1 MGPPGTILLILL
13 YLIVALWMLTAA
25 ATSLATY
32 VYYRNARRLR
42 KPPNQPAAVV
52 LAPVKG
58 ASPTLNQ
65 FTTALLAQDYR
76 RYRVIFIVE
85 STGDPAYWPL
95 ADAAG
100 LSGGRARLLVAG
112 EAIDRGQKAHNLAA
126 ALQTLREDD
135 EIVVF
140 AVGDFVP
147 AIDWLTQLTR
157 PVIRGRAEI
166 STGYVI
172 MVPRS
177 PRPANIA
184 ASLISLGIATI
195 FSPPGARL
203 CSGASTAIRRST
215 LERLDPQKFLAR
227 TLSDDL
233 ALSRAARQRGVAIHM
248 NLAARGPTPTEHS
261 WRSLFAY
268 IKRQYQIVRIY
279 APLHWA
285 MAAWALLISPIAIA
299 AAILLAYSGQ
309 IAGFVALVLAAGL
322 QQVRFVLRE
331 RALRRILDPDVIEQ
345 LEPVFRHSPL
355 FGPLVQLVHVTAFLA
370 SATSRTIHWAGV
382 IYRVDGPE
390 QMTILSRGGK
400 PVRRTPSPAEVVR
413 R

>member
-1 MGPPGTILLILL
+1 MRSPGTILILL
-13 YLIVALWMLTAA
+13 YLIVALWTLTAVA
-25 ATSLATY
+25 ASLATFL
-32 VYYRNARRLR
+32 YYRNARRLR
-42 KPPNQPAAVV
+42 KPPNQPQAVV

-58 ASPTLNQ
+58 ASPTLDQ
-65 FTTALLAQDYR
+65 FTAALLAQDYQQ
-76 RYRVIFIVE
+76 YRVIFIVE
-85 STGDPAYWPL
+85 STSDPAYWPL

-100 LSGGRARLLVAG
+100 LSGGRARLIVAG
-112 EAIDRGQKAHNLAA
+112 ESSDCGQKAHNLAA
-126 ALQTLREDD
+126 ALRSLREDD

-140 AVGDFVP
+140 ADGDFVP
-147 AIDWLTQLTR
+147 PVDWLTQLTR
-157 PVIRGRAEI
+157 PIVRGRAEI

-177 PRPANIA
+177 PRPANIL

-215 LERLDPQKFLAR
+215 LERLKPERFLAR

-233 ALSRAARQRGVAIHM
+233 ALSRVARQHGIGIHM

-268 IKRQYQIVRIY
+268 IKRQYQIVRMY

-285 MAAWALLISPIAIA
+285 MAAWALLISPVGIV
-299 AAILLAYSGQ
+299 AAILLAFSGQ
-309 IAGFVALVLAAGL
+309 IAGFAALILAAGL

-331 RALRRILDPDVIEQ
+331 RALKRILDPDVIEQ
-345 LEPVFRHSPL
+345 LAPVFRHSPL
-355 FGPLVQLVHVTAFLA
+355 FGPFVQLFHLAAFLA
-370 SATSRTIHWAGV
+370 SAASRTIHWAGV
-382 IYRVDGPE
+382 AYRVDGPE
-390 QMTILSRGGK
+390 QMTILSRDGK
-400 PVRRTPSPAEVVR
+400 PVRRT
-413 R
+413 